1 MTKEIIQPS
10 LSNPQSLQAYS
21 VDLKK
26 FIVDM
31 KLFTPIQGKNYVN
44 VEGWQFAGMSMGLLA
59 IVEVCERMDRKDEVA
74 YRAEVALYQG
84 EKKVGYAMAMCS
96 NKEGKKAKFDEY
108 AVASMAQTRAVGK
121 AYRLLLAPLMKMAGY
136 EGTPAEDVPSE
147 GGYPKKE
154 SEQRPGKGIDEI
166 RKMIK
171 QAKLNERKICERF
184 NFACL
189 EDFDD
194 HNLKILEKSVA
205 ESIRSNQSV

>member
-1 MTKEIIQPS
+1 MTKEIVQPS
-10 LSNPQSLQAYS
+10 LSNPQSLREYS
-21 VDLKK
+21 GELKK
-26 FIVDM
+26 FIVEM

-59 IVEVCERMDRKDEVA
+59 IVEKCERMDRKDEVA

-84 EKKVGYAMAMCS
+84 EKKVGYAMAICS
-96 NKEGKKAKFDEY
+96 NKENKKKSFDEY

-136 EGTPAEDVPSE
+136 EGTPAEDAPSE
-147 GGYPKKE
+147 NGYQQKE
-154 SEQRPGKGIDEI
+154 SKQNPGKSLVEI

-171 QAKLNERKICERF
+171 QAGLTEGKICERF
-184 NFACL
+184 NLACL

-194 HNLKILEKSVA
+194 RNLKILEKSLLEKLTPAV
-205 ESIRSNQSV
+205 